1 MRILFI
7 GILKRN
13 TYFEYLALK
22 KIYKNIDVVDCT
34 QFFLLP
40 SITHRIFNHIS
51 PKIFEPF
58 LNNFIL
64 SRIKK
69 NYDLIYVNSSSA
81 AYIGKKLILKL
92 KTKTKKIIVL
102 LVDNPFSKR
111 DKNRWKLYLD
121 AALHYD
127 LTVAYIG
134 SRITMGKKYGLK
146 NTLLVWPPY
155 QKNVHCK
162 QKISD
167 REKKQ
172 LSSEVVLIGTWFPER
187 GVFFKK
193 LIELGLDIKIYG
205 TRWEKDPN
213 YSLIKSKITLGHIDN
228 PMYSKLIQCSKI
240 SICLPSEG
248 NFDGRTKRSVE
259 IPAIGTLLCA
269 IRTPDHKN
277 LFKENK
283 EAIFFNDANE
293 CYKKCISF
301 LKNNKRRKEV
311 AYNGYIKVTKVLKA
325 DYLSTIKAIM
335 KKVNIKNRV

>member
-1 MRILFI
+1 MKILFI

-40 SITHRIFNHIS
+40 SISQRIFLHIS

-69 NYDLIYVNSSSA
+69 NYDLIYVNSGSA
-81 AYIGKKLILKL
+81 TYIGKKLILKL

-134 SRITMGKKYGLK
+134 SRITMGKKYGIK
-146 NTLLVWPPY
+146 NTLLVSPPY

-162 QKISD
+162 QKISN

-172 LSSEVVLIGTWFPER
+172 LSSEIVLIGTWFPER

-193 LIELGLDIKIYG
+193 LIDLGLDIKIYG
-205 TRWEKDPN
+205 NRWEKDPN
-213 YSLIKSKITLGHIDN
+213 YSLIKSKITLGHIHN
-228 PMYSKLIQCSKI
+228 PLYSKLIQCSKI

-248 NFDGRTKRSVE
+248 NVDGLTRRSIE
-259 IPAIGTLLCA
+259 IPAVGTLLCA
-269 IRTPDHKN
+269 KRTPEHKN
-277 LFKENK
+277 LFIENR
-283 EAIFFNDANE
+283 EAIFFNDAEE
-293 CYKKCISF
+293 CYKKCVAL
-301 LKNNKRRKEV
+301 LKNEKKIKQI
-311 AYNGYIKVTKVLKA
+311 AKKGYVKVTKVLKP
-325 DYLSTIKAIM
+325 DYLSTVKAIM
-335 KKVNIKNRV
+335 KKINKI